1 MDVNAQVLAAL
12 NTGITAAFNASLTGT
27 ETTYQRIAMTVK
39 SSTKSQGY
47 PKLSEI
53 ASMREWVGDR
63 QIQRLDMSAFQITNR
78 KFENTIAVAVDDIAD
93 DNVGLYATFASDFGQ
108 TAAELPDELVWEQL
122 AMGFDTAHYDGQYFF
137 DTDHPVVDAD
147 GVERSVANYAD
158 GAGSAWYLIDT
169 TKVIRPLIFQDRL
182 PPQITPKT
190 SLTDDNVFHQDQFL
204 WGAKRRCATGFG
216 AWELAYASKQ
226 ALTAENYAAA
236 RAAMM
241 SMRGHKGRK
250 LNIRPS
256 LLVVAPTNEGAAR
269 EILQAER
276 DAAGATNVWRGTAE
290 LHVETRLS

>member
-12 NTGITAAFNASLTGT
+12 NTGITTAFNTSLTGT

-53 ASMREWVGDR
+53 AAMREWVGDR

-78 KFENTIAVAVDDIAD
+78 KFENTIAVAVDEIAD
-93 DNVGLYATFASDFGQ
+93 DNVGLYATLASDYGQ

-122 AMGFDTAHYDGQYFF
+122 AMGFDTAHCDGQYFF

-147 GVERSVANYAD
+147 GVEQSVANYAD
-158 GAGSAWYLIDT
+158 GAGSAWYLIDA
-169 TKVIRPLIFQDRL
+169 TKVIKPVIFQDRL
-182 PPQITPKT
+182 PAQITAKT
-190 SLTDDNVFHQDQFL
+190 SLTDDNVFHQDEFL

-250 LNIRPS
+250 LNIRPT